1 MDDLDLKMWLE
12 FLYGLEEAQG
22 NVLVIKEIVD
32 GVEHE
37 LLDGLQLRPLP
48 RRRDNL
54 GMI

>member
-1 MDDLDLKMWLE
+1 VDDLDLKMRLE
-12 FLYGLEEAQG
+12 LLYGLEEAQG

-37 LLDGLQLRPLP
+37 LLDRLQLRPLS
-48 RRRDNL
+48 RSRDNL